1 MKVLIESILPFLV
14 AHPDQINIVELVGE
28 KTLIYELRCSNGDIG
43 KLIGKNGKTI
53 SAIRTLLSI
62 AANREGKRALL
73 EVVQ

>member
-14 AHPDQINIVELVGE
+14 EHPDQINIVELVGE
-28 KTLIYELRCSNGDIG
+28 KTLIYELRCNNGDIG

-62 AANREGKRALL
+62 AATREGKRALL

>member
-14 AHPDQINIVELVGE
+14 EHPDQINIVELVGE
-28 KTLIYELRCSNGDIG
+28 KTLIYELRCNNGDIG

>member
-14 AHPDQINIVELVGE
+14 EHPDQINIVELVGE